1 MARFRSS
8 TASTSFAKDTSL
20 YGPEPAEFWF
30 SHSVALS
37 FSLPSSASVPPRAI
51 TVFESMIP
59 QGTQDSAARNEAS
72 GSVRMIRTVVSL
84 TTSTSFTGSMKND
97 GWS

>member
-1 MARFRSS
+1 M
-8 TASTSFAKDTSL
+8 
-20 YGPEPAEFWF
+20 
-30 SHSVALS
+30 
-37 FSLPSSASVPPRAI
+37 PPRAI

-59 QGTQDSAARNEAS
+59 QGTQDSAARNDAS

-97 GWS
+97 GWSLRCFSRRSENRTSWAVSGFPDENFTPGRSLNV